1 MNDSEDFKVKKTP
14 HLTFSFA
21 FCFSTHV
28 NGCSSLGFRYV
39 PFNLVLLTRLDLFSY
54 TLLLPYLWNSHC
66 VFSRRVRVEAKTK
79 LMAQGWAWAT
89 GREWGWLGS
98 MHLRWTGAAEG
109 QVHPSS
115 TLPPASLYLQTP
127 RLWSPSALCL
137 TGPQNE
143 LMIPGWMNPPLGRTG
158 PKRCLH
164 KPGWPTARWASPG
177 RPWRS
182 WRPSWET
189 VLCSASEEEMLGSQ
203 GVLIRTS
210 TEAAAAAVV
219 VVGVENPMDGRMMET
234 PTGRSAPS
242 NPTLTLPEGGPAPE
256 IVHLFSCLP
265 AWIHPAHSGLMPTQI
280 GSLESGHTHTQAVAA
295 RERLELLIQVGEVL
309 VKSLSLIKM
318 KKLLL

>member
-1 MNDSEDFKVKKTP
+1 MNDSEDFKVKNST
-14 HLTFSFA
+14 SN
-21 FCFSTHV
+21 CFICILFQHTDV
-28 NGCSSLGFRYV
+28 NGCSSSGFRYV
-39 PFNLVLLTRLDLFSY
+39 PFNLVYLTRLDLFSS
-54 TLLLPYLWNSHC
+54 TLLLPYLWKTHC

-98 MHLRWTGAAEG
+98 TRLRWTGAAEG

-115 TLPPASLYLQTP
+115 TLPPASLYPQTP

-143 LMIPGWMNPPLGRTG
+143 LMIPGWMNLPLGRTG

-164 KPGWPTARWASPG
+164 KPGGPTVRWASPG

-182 WRPSWET
+182 WRPSWGT

-203 GVLIRTS
+203 GVLTRTS
-210 TEAAAAAVV
+210 TEAAAAVV
-219 VVGVENPMDGRMMET
+219 VVVVVEGPADGRTMET
-234 PTGRSAPS
+234 PTGCSAPS
-242 NPTLTLPEGGPAPE
+242 NPTLTLPEGGPAPQ
-256 IVHLFSCLP
+256 IVHLFSSLP

-280 GSLESGHTHTQAVAA
+280 GSLESVHTHTQAVAT
-295 RERLELLIQVGEVL
+295 RERLELLIQVGDIL
-309 VKSLSLIKM
+309 VKRQIYAW
-318 KKLLL
+318 